1 MHFRIE
7 HQHLNVFTTAQD
19 DSIQFITFYSNFY
32 IPLKFFNV
40 MNETSEEVSINFYCL
55 CNNSCQFLSRQ
66 RREHNQQWRYPQCR
80 LWSCSCL
87 SAKQSLENYILS
99 RLQPGTSQ
107 QVGLCWQQGQRGNL
121 RGKAASRCW
130 TETEQLAK
138 WRRPQPYQRLN
149 RLKLPYQLL
158 NPLIQILDFGLQFRN
173 ILIQIQYT
181 PIMTAVCSRG
191 TYYWILISAHC
202 WSQVFHR

>member
-1 MHFRIE
+1 MHFIIE

-19 DSIQFITFYSNFY
+19 DSIQFDNILLKFLYSTKIFQCHGWNIGRSFHKLLLSLKQLLSV
-32 IPLKFFNV
+32 PLKA
-40 MNETSEEVSINFYCL
+40 EKGT
-55 CNNSCQFLSRQ
+55 
-66 RREHNQQWRYPQCR
+66 NQQWRYPQCR

-87 SAKQSLENYILS
+87 SIMESLEKSILS
-99 RLQPGTSQ
+99 RLQLGTSQ
-107 QVGLCWQQGQRGNL
+107 QVGLGGQQGQRGNL

-158 NPLIQILDFGLQFRN
+158 NPLIQILDFGVQFQN

-191 TYYWILISAHC
+191 TYYWILNSELC
-202 WSQVFHR
+202 WSQVFH